1 MQQIGEISTLPTK
14 AAIYEESNK
23 NYITLL
29 DLDEQNN
36 LRSSKET
43 VLKADSIINRPPLA
57 VPSTPPA
64 TSLLTN
70 RIRLYDLLPF
80 KVYNPALVPYDKRYL
95 YNLLYHFLEVN

>member
-1 MQQIGEISTLPTK
+1 MQQSGEVSTLPTK

-43 VLKADSIINRPPLA
+43 VLKTDSIISKPPMA
-57 VPSTPPA
+57 APPTA
-64 TSLLTN
+64 PPTTSLLEN

-80 KVYNPALVPYDKRYL
+80 KVYNPALYHDKRF
-95 YNLLYHFLEVN
+95 HF

>member
-43 VLKADSIINRPPLA
+43 ILKADSVISKPPLT
-57 VPSTPPA
+57 VPSDAPA
-64 TSLLTN
+64 TSLLEN

-80 KVYNPALVPYDKRYL
+80 KVYNPALYNEKRY
-95 YNLLYHFLEVN
+95 Y

>member
-1 MQQIGEISTLPTK
+1 MQQTGEISSLQTK

-36 LRSSKET
+36 LKSTKAT
-43 VLKADSIINRPPLA
+43 VLKADSLVNKQPVSI
-57 VPSTPPA
+57 PSTAAPA
-64 TSLLTN
+64 SSFLEN

-80 KVYNPALVPYDKRYL
+80 KVYSPTLCHDKR
-95 YNLLYHFLEVN
+95 

>member
-1 MQQIGEISTLPTK
+1 MQQIGEVSTLPAK

-43 VLKADSIINRPPLA
+43 ILKSDSI
-57 VPSTPPA
+57 VSKPSISIPSVTPPA
-64 TSLLTN
+64 GLLQN
-70 RIRLYDLLPF
+70 RIRLCDLLPF
-80 KVYNPALVPYDKRYL
+80 RVYNPALYQEKRYCCC
-95 YNLLYHFLEVN
+95 